1 MTWKTMID
9 DATSFHCV
17 SFFLS
22 LSVYAQKM
30 CIFPGE
36 TLSSDLRFRRKGEIK
51 KVPLKYEIRKFTV
64 NLLKEAYRGKKSY
77 KMM

>member
-1 MTWKTMID
+1 MID

-30 CIFPGE
+30 YFPGE

-51 KVPLKYEIRKFTV
+51 KVPLKYEIR
-64 NLLKEAYRGKKSY
+64 NLQ
-77 KMM
+77 

>member
-1 MTWKTMID
+1 MQLVFT
-9 DATSFHCV
+9 AYPF
-17 SFFLS
+17 FFLC
-22 LSVYAQKM
+22 LYMHKK

-64 NLLKEAYRGKKSY
+64 ILLKEAYRGKKSY

>member
-1 MTWKTMID
+1 MID
-9 DATSFHCV
+9 DGTSFHFV

-22 LSVYAQKM
+22 LSVYVHA

-64 NLLKEAYRGKKSY
+64 NLLKEVYSRKKSY